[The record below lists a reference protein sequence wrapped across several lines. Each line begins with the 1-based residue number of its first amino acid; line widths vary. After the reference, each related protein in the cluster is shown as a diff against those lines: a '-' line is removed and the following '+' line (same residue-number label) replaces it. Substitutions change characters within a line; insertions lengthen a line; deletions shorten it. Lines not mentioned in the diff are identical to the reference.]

1 MPANSSSSKLSKNW
15 GKGQQL
21 SSLCFT
27 QEACTGPKKEKMKR
41 NPGVRSLGYWAAPQ
55 SGQNSQEKSKLY
67 AHSHSLSQNGKDS
80 MQVKLFLSLNANIL

>member
-27 QEACTGPKKEKMKR
+27 QGSLHWTKKKKKR

-55 SGQNSQEKSKLY
+55 SGQDSQEKSKLY
-67 AHSHSLSQNGKDS
+67 THSHSLSQNGKDS